1 MKELNKRVVEESIK
15 LRKWLWE
22 ESHTIIK
29 ISQEVLKTL
38 QEGRKILLF
47 GNGGSA
53 ADAQHIAA
61 EMVGKFKC
69 ERNPFPAVA
78 LTTNTSILT
87 SISNDYSFEE
97 VFARQVT
104 AVGESGD
111 LCIGI
116 TTSGNS
122 ENVIRGILKAK
133 ELGMKT
139 IALTGGDG
147 GKIKEVADISLIVPS
162 FDTARIQEVHITVGH
177 IICEI
182 VEENFK

>member
-1 MKELNKRVVEESIK
+1 MKELIKRVVEESIK

-104 AVGESGD
+104 AVGESG
-111 LCIGI
+111 
-116 TTSGNS
+116 
-122 ENVIRGILKAK
+122 
-133 ELGMKT
+133 
-139 IALTGGDG
+139 
-147 GKIKEVADISLIVPS
+147 
-162 FDTARIQEVHITVGH
+162 
-177 IICEI
+177 
-182 VEENFK
+182 